1 MLPRALA
8 ALVSR
13 LGDPSDRAASAAVA
27 VALLAFE
34 AALCAL
40 IVLRVPYTEIDWRA
54 YMDEVGGYLAG
65 ERDYANLRGSTG
77 PLVYP
82 AGFVYVFALLSRV
95 TSGGDDIALAQGIFA
110 VLYLANLAVVFAVY
124 VRAELVPPWALALL
138 CLSKRAH
145 SIFLLRLFNDGV
157 AMFLAHAALFAFQS
171 RRWRV
176 GAVVFS
182 LAVSVKMNV
191 LLMLPPLLVLIVGG
205 ERLTGALH
213 SVALIIVAQ
222 LVIGAEFLASH
233 PRSYVSKAFEFT
245 RAFFYRWTVNWK
257 FVSEPLFLSA
267 TFARGLLVAHLVTLF
282 AFAHR
287 KWYRYEVP
295 GDEGDGVREPGRLG
309 SRPGSSSSRRRRRG
323 FFFDFFV
330 DFFARARG
338 NAPAPAAYATKLTPR
353 HVALCVFEGN
363 FVGVVFARSLHYQ
376 FYAWYFFSLPALLF
390 AIPNP
395 SRSERALAP
404 APPTRARRRPRGD
417 RVRVERLPGD
427 AEVERRLTRG
437 ARGRAARTVA
447 SGGRG
452 GGGEGGGAA
461 GGEKTR
467 ARREEQERVTPP
479 PPPPRDIASRARDGT
494 RIYSIIS
501 YDVTFPLYDI

>member
-1 MLPRALA
+1 MPPPRALA

-27 VALLAFE
+27 IALLAFE

-213 SVALIIVAQ
+213 SVALIVVAQ

-287 KWYRYEVP
+287 KWYRYEEP

-309 SRPGSSSSRRRRRG
+309 SRPGSSSSRRRRRRRRG

-395 SRSERALAP
+395 SRSERALASVAADAARVGVLAAIEYAWNVFP
-404 APPTRARRRPRGD
+404 ATPRSSG
-417 RVRVERLPGD
+417 VLLAAHAVVLLG
-427 AEVERRLTRG
+427 LW
-437 ARGRAARTVA
+437 RAADE
-447 SGGRG
+447 
-452 GGGEGGGAA
+452 GEGGREEGRP
-461 GGEKTR
+461 GEKKH
-467 ARREEQERVTPP
+467 ARGGRNKSE
-479 PPPPRDIASRARDGT
+479 
-494 RIYSIIS
+494 
-501 YDVTFPLYDI
+501 

>member
-1 MLPRALA
+1 MPPPRALA

-213 SVALIIVAQ
+213 SVALIVVAQ

-287 KWYRYEVP
+287 KWYRYEEP

-309 SRPGSSSSRRRRRG
+309 SRPGSSSSRRRRR
-323 FFFDFFV
+323 
-330 DFFARARG
+330 R
-338 NAPAPAAYATKLTPR
+338 
-353 HVALCVFEGN
+353 
-363 FVGVVFARSLHYQ
+363 
-376 FYAWYFFSLPALLF
+376 FFSIF
-390 AIPNP
+390 SSIS
-395 SRSERALAP
+395 SRGRAGTP
-404 APPTRARRRPRGD
+404 RRPR
-417 RVRVERLPGD
+417 RT
-427 AEVERRLTRG
+427 RRSSPRGTSPSACSRGTSSASCSRGRCTTSSTRG
-437 ARGRAARTVA
+437 TSSPSPRYSSRFRIRPVPSAR
-447 SGGRG
+447 
-452 GGGEGGGAA
+452 
-461 GGEKTR
+461 
-467 ARREEQERVTPP
+467 
-479 PPPPRDIASRARDGT
+479 
-494 RIYSIIS
+494 
-501 YDVTFPLYDI
+501 